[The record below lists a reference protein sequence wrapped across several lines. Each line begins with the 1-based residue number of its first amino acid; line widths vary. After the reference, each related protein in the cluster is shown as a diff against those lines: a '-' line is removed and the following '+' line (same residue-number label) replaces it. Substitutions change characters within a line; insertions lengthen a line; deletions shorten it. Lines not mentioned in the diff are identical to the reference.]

1 MLEVRGFRAIRYD
14 RHRVGTLDNVVTPPF
29 DVIGP
34 EDRAMLSRRSPYNMV
49 HLILPEERD
58 GFDKYASAGDYFE
71 TWLREGILKQDA
83 EESFYLLEQ
92 TFRGPDGRERVRR
105 GFFAVARLPQKGEEI
120 ILGHERTFRK
130 KIEDR
135 LQLTAATK
143 ANLGSVFVLYGDPEN
158 RLAPF
163 LAQMHER
170 PEDDLA
176 HTFEGTTNRV
186 WRVPYD
192 PAVTEFFRDKKL
204 YIADGHH
211 RFATAC
217 EYGAQMRAKEPSASP
232 RPYDYVMMGF
242 VAFNDPG
249 LAIYPPHR
257 VVDMPAGFEL
267 ETFLKIMEPW
277 FVVEKVDGDLHS
289 LVETR
294 DGCVIGAVIRE
305 AGQFL
310 FTLRD
315 IDRKAFL
322 GDDHGEAWR
331 NLDMAVLHRG
341 IIERALGFP
350 EGSEFIYETDAQKAV
365 RLVTNGSKGLAFL
378 LKPTR
383 PEQVKDCAEAG
394 EKMPEK
400 ATYFFP
406 KLPSGAV
413 IHRLV

>member
-14 RHRVGTLDNVVTPPF
+14 RRRVGTLDDVVTPPF

-34 EDRAMLSRRSPYNMV
+34 EERAMLSRRSPYNMV
-49 HLILPEERD
+49 HLILPEERN
-58 GFDKYASAGDYFE
+58 GLDKYASAGDYFE
-71 TWLREGILKQDA
+71 TWLREGVFRQDA
-83 EESFYLLEQ
+83 EDSFYLLEQ
-92 TFRGPDGRERVRR
+92 MFRGPDGRERVRR
-105 GFFAVARLPQKGEEI
+105 GFFAVTRLPREGEEI

-135 LQLTAATK
+135 LRLTAATR

-176 HTFEGTTNRV
+176 HTFEGTTNRI

-217 EYGAQMRAKEPSASP
+217 EYGAHMRAKEQSDTP

-257 VVDMPAGFEL
+257 VVDMPENFNL
-267 ETFLKIMEPW
+267 ETFLKKMEPW
-277 FVVEKVDGDLHS
+277 FEVEKVEGDLQAQ
-289 LVETR
+289 VESR
-294 DGCVIGAVIRE
+294 DGCVIGAFVRD

-310 FTLRD
+310 FTLRA
-315 IDRKAFL
+315 IDRKALL
-322 GDDHGEAWR
+322 GDDHGESWR

-341 IIERALGFP
+341 ILERTLGFP
-350 EGSEFIYETDAQKAV
+350 EGSEFVYEIDATKAV
-365 RLVTNGSKGLAFL
+365 DLVRRGAKGLAFL